1 MSRNKNRKS
10 KPGTDTDKSAVETRC
25 KVIIDPDGTVSVTHF
40 TRDFMDIAKKL
51 NPNDKRW
58 DKFEE

>member
-1 MSRNKNRKS
+1 MNRNENRKS
-10 KPGTDTDKSAVETRC
+10 KPGTEKTAIETRC
-25 KVIIDPDGTVSVTHF
+25 KVIIEPDGTVSVTHF
-40 TRDFMDIAKKL
+40 TRDFIDIAKKL